1 MFLFPVNVL
10 SWWCFC
16 FQLMFYHGDV
26 SVSSFCLSWWCFCFQ
41 LMFYHNDVSVSSQCL
56 SWWCFLKRSLL
67 IDLSLQ
73 PNFSHLILSPLS
85 LLPTHFFQ
93 QIFSS
98 SFTLFGK
105 SSDPPHIHVAT
116 NYRQKRE
123 ISFCSNAIKVE
134 SKPIL
139 VSVTQKLQEPPNYC
153 CVIKIK
159 LCNRQMFPTYLSFL
173 LQLSIL
179 RPEKFYTNFRIQTG
193 QFYTW
198 IFYADN
204 ACRVC
209 DKNHIWPSPFITI
222 LHSFLVQELN

>member
-1 MFLFPVNVL
+1 MMMFLFPVNVL

-16 FQLMFYHGDV
+16 FQFLFIMMI
-26 SVSSFCLSWWCFCFQ
+26 FCFQ

-116 NYRQKRE
+116 NYRQKSRE
-123 ISFCSNAIKVE
+123 
-134 SKPIL
+134 
-139 VSVTQKLQEPPNYC
+139 KLAFVQ
-153 CVIKIK
+153 I
-159 LCNRQMFPTYLSFL
+159 
-173 LQLSIL
+173 QL
-179 RPEKFYTNFRIQTG
+179 KWKAN
-193 QFYTW
+193 
-198 IFYADN
+198 
-204 ACRVC
+204 
-209 DKNHIWPSPFITI
+209 PF
-222 LHSFLVQELN
+222 

>member
-1 MFLFPVNVL
+1 MLSEPLHWFIIYYGLNIYSLFWQDSVILLTLKRIILSMFIMVMFLFPVNVL

-116 NYRQKRE
+116 NYRQKSRE
-123 ISFCSNAIKVE
+123 
-134 SKPIL
+134 
-139 VSVTQKLQEPPNYC
+139 KLAFVQ
-153 CVIKIK
+153 I
-159 LCNRQMFPTYLSFL
+159 
-173 LQLSIL
+173 QL
-179 RPEKFYTNFRIQTG
+179 KWKAN
-193 QFYTW
+193 
-198 IFYADN
+198 
-204 ACRVC
+204 
-209 DKNHIWPSPFITI
+209 PF
-222 LHSFLVQELN
+222 